1 MAAVTL
7 YNSSQW
13 AEFERAGA
21 VNTSWLADQ
30 YLAKHPEIE
39 ESLEDSE
46 DEYSVL
52 PYKNENYESALK
64 LLEAEMAREGY
75 SPNQVVQL
83 LIGTCFKLAGAGS
96 AQPGKTTAEI
106 QK

>member
-39 ESLEDSE
+39 ESLADSD

-75 SPNQVVQL
+75 SPNQVVL
-83 LIGTCFKLAGAGS
+83 VIGTLFKLVHSLVRLEPKSKNEGR
-96 AQPGKTTAEI
+96 
-106 QK
+106 